1 MKKISFD
8 KISLNENSKPFIVAE
23 IGINFNGDLD
33 LAKKTILEAK
43 KVVQILLNFNITKL
57 KISFQI
63 KKLKSNIKINH

>member
-33 LAKKTILEAK
+33 LAKKT
-43 KVVQILLNFNITKL
+43 
-57 KISFQI
+57 
-63 KKLKSNIKINH
+63 